1 METLKISLE
10 LRVGVETF
18 EASSACHVSKTHQWD
33 GRVGGIEGGR
43 EAAVSN
49 WSSSNCIQPSFF
61 PPPFLLSLTLTHRP
75 PLGQRKRKHVSKHSC
90 LSHTH
95 AHTCTH
101 TRTYIRHWQK
111 ERGTGPELSQDVCV
125 SPLQLP
131 VISKNKS
138 SVSDPEPIRSEAE
151 AHWPIGEAVTLAV
164 IPVTNCEH
172 LRWQQTFTV
181 CLSLSVSTPTDTHTH
196 TPKLA
201 HFHLAALSFLPGI
214 PLSPPPIHFH
224 PSVHPLSLY
233 PFFIFLF

>member
-61 PPPFLLSLTLTHRP
+61 PPLSFFLSLSHTGHPWDGGNGNTLANTAASHTHTR
-75 PLGQRKRKHVSKHSC
+75 
-90 LSHTH
+90 TH
-95 AHTCTH
+95 AHTH
-101 TRTYIRHWQK
+101 TYIRHWQK